1 MKKSA
6 RKQSI
11 NNSSVISFDLPIE
24 PVPLA
29 FPAPPPSDQKE
40 PNRRQ
45 AINSFATDSTKQPVD
60 WGFALLSGWWV
71 LHKRWERLAPLFT
84 QLEQH
89 AVKPARQ
96 RAEMSFKDFNR
107 DDVLALLLLCFKQAL
122 LDRWLFHHVFG
133 PLPALKRAAQKIRL
147 LLKERIPPSLEQRVS
162 KQLGTTD
169 NIIKE
174 QQQRKRR
181 LGGKCPT
188 RSIAVTLLANYFSRC
203 QAFEAMP
210 YSDAERYQIIGKIV
224 QELSTP
230 SCLACGRRH
239 PVSSWREVKSIDR
252 YKGPWKARH
261 QRGGGGVLDV
271 GLGEDYR
278 IRQDDIKTFD
288 FLVLSYIVKEDLKK
302 YGENSKTPTV
312 PLKP

>member
-11 NNSSVISFDLPIE
+11 NNSPVISFDLPLE

-29 FPAPPPSDQKE
+29 SPASLPSDQKE
-40 PNRRQ
+40 PNGRQ
-45 AINSFATDSTKQPVD
+45 AVKSSATDSTEQPVD

-71 LHKRWERLAPLFT
+71 LHKRWKRLAPLFT

-89 AVKPARQ
+89 AVKPAPQ
-96 RAEMSFKDFNR
+96 RAGMSFEDFNR

-133 PLPALKRAAQKIRL
+133 PLPALKRAAQKMRL

-203 QAFEAMP
+203 QAFQAVP
-210 YSDAERYQIIGKIV
+210 YSDAERYQFIGKIV
-224 QELSTP
+224 QEISTP

-239 PVSSWREVKSIDR
+239 PFLSWRGVKSIDR
-252 YKGPWKARH
+252 YKGPWEDRH

-271 GLGEDYR
+271 RLGEDYR
-278 IRQDDIKTFD
+278 IRTDDIESFD
-288 FLVLSYIVKEDLKK
+288 SLVRSYIIKEDLKK
-302 YGENSKTPTV
+302 YEENSRTPTV
-312 PLKP
+312 PPKP